1 MTPNANVPDILAASS
16 SQPVPSSSSSGIA
29 ADASHHQAAG
39 SSTGPRDVNLEE
51 SDSDRDGDGSAGLL
65 EEHEASA
72 DRECDPS
79 KCLFCNEASS
89 DIDSNVDHMRRA
101 HGFIIPEKNR
111 LVVEIETLLAYFHL
125 VIFGYFECLYCG
137 SQRHT
142 AEAAQQHMVGK
153 GHCKFDLYDEDS
165 EFRDFYDFSSDHEGS
180 DDEVGDD
187 CEDGRDIEE
196 EADGAKGAGPS
207 KFGQLDGA
215 TLRLPSGKLLS
226 HRQSRETR
234 PYHRKPRPKSEA
246 TPQVQ
251 PDKATTPLEPEP
263 APDSHLDSTAKTL
276 TRAQR
281 REASFAT
288 RQLVCLSTKDRQS
301 LIHLPMSQQLTM
313 LAVRNAQIAK
323 ARRAER
329 AMQSR
334 VETRGNKNLMKHF
347 VNDVPGR
354 LNG

>member
-1 MTPNANVPDILAASS
+1 MIPE
-16 SQPVPSSSSSGIA
+16 IA
-29 ADASHHQAAG
+29 AMYLMLAQNVSYPALKGDRRRSMVGEFYRPPVGALHHQAAG
-39 SSTGPRDVNLEE
+39 SSTGSRDVNLEE
-51 SDSDRDGDGSAGLL
+51 SDSDRDGDGGAGLL

-72 DRECDPS
+72 DRECDLS
-79 KCLFCNEASS
+79 KCHLCNEASS
-89 DIDSNVDHMRRA
+89 DVDSNVDHMRRA
-101 HGFIIPEKNR
+101 HSFVIPEKNR
-111 LVVEIETLLAYFHL
+111 RVVEIETLLAYFHL
-125 VIFGYFECLYCG
+125 
-137 SQRHT
+137 RHT

-153 GHCKFDLYDEDS
+153 SHFKFDLS
-165 EFRDFYDFSSDHEGS
+165 
-180 DDEVGDD
+180 
-187 CEDGRDIEE
+187 EE

-215 TLRLPSGKLLS
+215 TLGLPSGKLLS
-226 HRQSRETR
+226 RETR
-234 PYHRKPRPKSEA
+234 PYYRKPRTKSKA

-251 PDKATTPLEPEP
+251 PNKATTSLKP
-263 APDSHLDSTAKTL
+263 APDSNLDSTAKTL

-288 RQLVCLSTKDRQS
+288 RQLVCLRTKDRQS

-313 LAVRNAQIAK
+313 LAVQYAQIAK
-323 ARRAER
+323 ARRARR
-329 AMQSR
+329 ATQSR